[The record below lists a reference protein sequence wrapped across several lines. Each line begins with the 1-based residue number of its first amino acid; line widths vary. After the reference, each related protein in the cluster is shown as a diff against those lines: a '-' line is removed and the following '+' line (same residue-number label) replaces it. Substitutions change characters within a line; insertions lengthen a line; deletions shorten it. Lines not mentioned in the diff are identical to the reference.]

1 MKKVTQKQMKSESPL
16 LQQNQQACEKEVGRR
31 AYQIWE
37 ASGFQHGND
46 MAHWLAAENEISA
59 RRPET
64 RDEP

>member
-1 MKKVTQKQMKSESPL
+1 MRP
-16 LQQNQQACEKEVGRR
+16 QACEKEVGRR